1 MNDAPRA
8 RAKRHRASVGALAVC
23 VALAGLLFG
32 GCAPAAPAA
41 AQASGPC
48 TVDAEC
54 SLVDVCGCE
63 CRAELGRALPPM
75 ACSEACPGRPC
86 EGHRARC
93 RSGVCV
99 ME

>member
-1 MNDAPRA
+1 MNDRLRGHAPDRY
-8 RAKRHRASVGALAVC
+8 ASLAALALAVC
-23 VALAGLLFG
+23 LAGLAFG

-41 AQASGPC
+41 AQATGRC
-48 TVDAEC
+48 TADAEC
-54 SLVDVCGCE
+54 TLVDVCGCE
-63 CRAELGRALPPM
+63 CRAELGRPLPP

-93 RSGVCV
+93 RAGVCV